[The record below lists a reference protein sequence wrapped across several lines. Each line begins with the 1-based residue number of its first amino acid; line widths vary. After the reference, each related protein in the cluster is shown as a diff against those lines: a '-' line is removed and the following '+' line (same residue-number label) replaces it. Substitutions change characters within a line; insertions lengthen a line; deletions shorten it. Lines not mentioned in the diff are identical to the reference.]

1 MSWIL
6 RKKKKAA
13 AILALVFLPTPYW
26 YLALAIWLL
35 IFLYVLKQ
43 RLARRL
49 HLQNEKIANHPNQAL
64 SVLHNRKEITPIHTL
79 FIGDT
84 CSDEL
89 VDQYKRGNAL
99 RVQFPDRSLGASYH
113 IFMHIE
119 SVLEEKGRVVILHDR
134 KVRHNN
140 LTFFDLP
147 FIHFITI
154 KESGMEGWQ
163 KKYARPLLYA
173 PIRSIKFLRGSTK
186 TGYRET
192 ACPMAELV
200 HFCKE
205 RNIDLIYLNTNYC
218 SCN

>member
-13 AILALVFLPTPYW
+13 AILALAFLLTPYW
-26 YLALAIWLL
+26 YLTLAIWLL
-35 IFLYVLKQ
+35 IFLYILQK
-43 RLARRL
+43 RIARRF
-49 HLQNEKIANHPNQAL
+49 HLLNEKIANHPNLAL
-64 SVLHNRKEITPIHTL
+64 SVLHNRKEIVPIHTL

-89 VDQYKRGNAL
+89 VNQYKHGNAL

-119 SVLEEKGRVVILHDR
+119 SVLEENGSVVILHDR
-134 KVRHNN
+134 KVQHDN

-154 KESGMEGWQ
+154 KETGMEGWQ
-163 KKYARPLLYA
+163 KKFARPLLYA
-173 PIRSIKFLRGSTK
+173 PIRSIKFLLGNTK

-192 ACPMAELV
+192 ACPMVELV

-205 RNIDLIYLNTNYC
+205 RNINLKYLNTN
-218 SCN
+218 